1 MGLLHARQ
9 GVGTRPCSRWVT
21 RASRPVCP
29 QLPER
34 PRLLRRVKTPQD
46 WPQICLAAPPGRG
59 GIAPAGIAWIPPRR
73 AGRRP
78 QQRGRT
84 GLANHRGMVGDT
96 LCLRWHPSGRGVG
109 WAWATAQGAEHPWQ
123 WLMRQGAGRMRV
135 LRDRAGQAA
144 AGDPSTRTL
153 GQRGEWEDRLLVEPV
168 LSMLTLVWHGKKV
181 MHRVGAY
188 WHARQRQEMSMVVPH
203 ATRERLLQRGE
214 LAAHP
219 PLGERC
225 HSGRGRLSR
234 NQRL

>member
-9 GVGTRPCSRWVT
+9 GVGTRPCSRWGT

-34 PRLLRRVKTPQD
+34 PRLWRLVKTPQD
-46 WPQICLAAPPGRG
+46 WPQICLVAPTGRG

-144 AGDPSTRTL
+144 AGDPRTRTL

-188 WHARQRQEMSMVVPH
+188 WHARLACTMAACNVLVQWQGFRPNAAGFVPLSM
-203 ATRERLLQRGE
+203 AECGL
-214 LAAHP
+214 
-219 PLGERC
+219 
-225 HSGRGRLSR
+225 
-234 NQRL
+234 